1 LDSFS
6 SFLVMVNEHEEYMQ
20 AYANQ
25 TDAEDTRHGARHGPP
40 QGNDML
46 HPLAQHHFTA
56 SEADIHLLEI
66 RRGGMGQPIKHR
78 PVSIHAHHAVS
89 PDKQPAPPFRRVLD
103 GFHLLT
109 GAGAILPADARQA
122 GFVDKGLAE
131 VVEEDLPHFTNMTGL
146 DVSENN
152 LQMHMFAGLPRL
164 KVLNMACNSIQ
175 SIESDAYGRFGALT
189 SLDLSYNALTL
200 RSVQN
205 LDFLPSL
212 KELDLCGNNLCGLP
226 MEMYRFISLEKL
238 LLDNNKM
245 DDNSIFNLLCTMP
258 NLRQCSLAYNF
269 LHKIHPQCC
278 GEGYFPLLTQ
288 LDISFNYFG
297 TEEDVQPIMDLP
309 RMLEVMLYGNP
320 MLGPKGEDPL
330 FTYIEDLEIA
340 ATDGRL
346 ERRMH
351 KIDIIAEIPRKR
363 NFKKLKGRSAGR
375 QASYRNFGIV
385 AVGEENEGGGPVKT
399 TNEWREEGNRTLFA
413 DAIALAQK
421 EKLMASIPD
430 STFITMS
437 AANHDADEKILRLAD
452 KVMDHVAKDLD
463 LTTSAEILYFQDRT
477 RLKTKNFNNLTDKE
491 IRLGQIINNPPP
503 HKARWNEEDG
513 EPDDEWKYNNDD
525 DDDGDDNLRD
535 ANTPSYMKQ
544 PIEKV
549 PPGMFS
555 RTMADPSTL
564 QTHPIAVKTAM
575 RALQFAIRHPL
586 TNYNEVPTKG
596 GLPPKD
602 YVRETKA
609 SVNRKMPKQASS
621 IKPLS
626 DIGQIKNK
634 SKRGL
639 GEPSVVAVARRRGH
653 QETLVQIEA
662 VLDKL
667 NENADELALK
677 GSGNVNTKDG
687 INTMKHF
694 ARPQTGLRGL
704 VKMVDEVVADLDR

>member
-1 LDSFS
+1 
-6 SFLVMVNEHEEYMQ
+6 MVDEHEEYLRD
-20 AYANQ
+20 YAAQ
-25 TDAEDTRHGARHGPP
+25 PGDGELRRRGPP
-40 QGNDML
+40 QDDEML
-46 HPLAQHHFTA
+46 QPLAQHHFTA
-56 SEADIHLLEI
+56 SEADVKMLEI
-66 RRGGMGQPIKHR
+66 RRGGVGQPIKHR
-78 PVSIHAHHAVS
+78 PVSIHQHHAVS
-89 PDKQPAPPFRRVLD
+89 PPGKPTGPPLRRVLD

-122 GFVDKGLAE
+122 VFVDKGLVE
-131 VVEEDLPHFTNMTGL
+131 VVEEDLPHFTNMISL

-164 KVLNMACNSIQ
+164 KLLNMACNSIQ
-175 SIESDAYGRFGALT
+175 AIEADAFGRFHTLTAL
-189 SLDLSYNALTL
+189 DMSYNSLTL

-205 LDFLPSL
+205 LDYLPSL

-226 MEMYRFISLEKL
+226 MEMYRFIKLEKL
-238 LLDNNKM
+238 MLDNNKM
-245 DDNSIFNLLCTMP
+245 DDNGIFNLLCTMP

-269 LHKIHPQCC
+269 LHKIPEQCC

-297 TEEDVQPIMDLP
+297 TEEDVQPIVELP
-309 RMLEVMLYGNP
+309 RMLELLLYGNP

-330 FTYIEDLEIA
+330 YTYIEDLEIA

-351 KIDIIAEIPRKR
+351 KIDLITEIPRKR
-363 NFKKLKGRSAGR
+363 NFKKLKGRAAGR
-375 QASYRNFGIV
+375 QASYRDFGIV
-385 AVGEENEGGGPVKT
+385 AVGEENEGAPVKT

-421 EKLMASIPD
+421 EKLLATIPD
-430 STFITMS
+430 NTFITMS
-437 AANHDADEKILRLAD
+437 AGDNDADEKILKLAD

-477 RLKTKNFNNLTDKE
+477 NLKTKNFNNLTDKE
-491 IRLGQIINNPPP
+491 IRLGQSINNPPP
-503 HKARWNEEDG
+503 PKSPWREGDDEPDEEWKYDNEED
-513 EPDDEWKYNNDD
+513 DD
-525 DDDGDDNLRD
+525 LRD
-535 ANTPSYMKQ
+535 INTPSYLKQ

-564 QTHPIAVKTAM
+564 QTHPVAVKTAM
-575 RALQFAIRHPL
+575 RALQFAIKHPL
-586 TNYNEVPTKG
+586 TNYDEVPAKG

-609 SVNRKMPKQASS
+609 SINRKMPKQESS

-626 DIGQIKNK
+626 DIGQVKNK
-634 SKRGL
+634 SMRGL
-639 GEPSVVAVARRRGH
+639 GEPSVVAVARKKGH
-653 QETLVQIEA
+653 NETLVQIEA

-667 NENADELALK
+667 NRNADEIAMK
-677 GSGNVNTKDG
+677 GSGTANTKDG
-687 INTMKHF
+687 INTMKNF

>member
-1 LDSFS
+1 
-6 SFLVMVNEHEEYMQ
+6 
-20 AYANQ
+20 
-25 TDAEDTRHGARHGPP
+25 
-40 QGNDML
+40 
-46 HPLAQHHFTA
+46 
-56 SEADIHLLEI
+56 
-66 RRGGMGQPIKHR
+66 
-78 PVSIHAHHAVS
+78 
-89 PDKQPAPPFRRVLD
+89 
-103 GFHLLT
+103 
-109 GAGAILPADARQA
+109 
-122 GFVDKGLAE
+122 
-131 VVEEDLPHFTNMTGL
+131 
-146 DVSENN
+146 
-152 LQMHMFAGLPRL
+152 MFAGLPRL

-175 SIESDAYGRFGALT
+175 AIESESYGRFHALT
-189 SLDLSYNALTL
+189 SLDLSYNSLTL
-200 RSVQN
+200 HSVQN

-226 MEMYRFISLEKL
+226 SEMYRFIALEKL
-238 LLDNNKM
+238 MLDNNKM

-258 NLRQCSLAYNF
+258 KLRQCSLAYNF
-269 LHKIHPQCC
+269 LHKIPPQCC
-278 GEGYFPLLTQ
+278 REGFFPLLAQ
-288 LDISFNYFG
+288 LDVSFNYFG
-297 TEEDVQPIMDLP
+297 AEEDVQPIVDLP
-309 RMLEVMLYGNP
+309 RMLQVMLYGNP
-320 MLGPKGEDPL
+320 LLGPKGEDPL
-330 FTYIEDLEIA
+330 YTYIEDLEIA
-340 ATDGRL
+340 ATEGRL

-385 AVGEENEGGGPVKT
+385 AVGDENEGSGPVKT

-421 EKLMASIPD
+421 EKLIAAIPD
-430 STFITMS
+430 TTFITMS
-437 AANHDADEKILRLAD
+437 AGDHDADEKILKLAD

-477 RLKTKNFNNLTDKE
+477 RLKTKNFDHLTEKE
-491 IRLGQIINNPPP
+491 IRLGQSMNNPPP
-503 HKARWNEEDG
+503 PTAPWNEDDG
-513 EPDDEWKYNNDD
+513 EPDDEWKYNNEEDD
-525 DDDGDDNLRD
+525 DEDNIRD
-535 ANTPSYMKQ
+535 AHTPSYLKR
-544 PIEKV
+544 PVEKV

-586 TNYNEVPTKG
+586 TNYNEVPAKG

-609 SVNRKMPKQASS
+609 SVNRKMPKQESS

-626 DIGQIKNK
+626 DIGQVKNK

-639 GEPSVVAVARRRGH
+639 GEPSVVAVARRKAQ

-662 VLDKL
+662 VLDRL
-667 NENADELALK
+667 NENADEIALK